1 MSHSQD
7 DKKPFD
13 PFELTA
19 AILLGFGAIAASV
32 AGHQNNLWGGFSVQA
47 YSAAAKMTT
56 GASATLNNEQSTYD
70 NDVDIERRAKE
81 LIWEWQDAKDTD
93 LAGRSGGMA
102 SWMLLSQLSA
112 TAYKHLGLPEEVRKD
127 YWDGNAEALLKEE
140 HLVTALATDLSSDYV
155 DELYAASAVEF
166 AEADKRFEEGNDAN
180 IKSDQF
186 SLAVVIFTVSIFF
199 AGLSLVFKTK
209 LRWGFLGLGATVLLA
224 GLGYLFTLPWA

>member
-1 MSHSQD
+1 
-7 DKKPFD
+7 
-13 PFELTA
+13 
-19 AILLGFGAIAASV
+19 
-32 AGHQNNLWGGFSVQA
+32 
-47 YSAAAKMTT
+47 MTT

-81 LIWEWQDAKDTD
+81 LIWEWQDAKDAG

-127 YWDGNAEALLKEE
+127 YWDGNEEALLKEE
-140 HLVTALATDLSSDYV
+140 HLETALATDLSSDYI

-199 AGLSLVFKTK
+199 AGLSLVFKTE